1 MAKFSIEYGMYDY
14 NQSEEFKSLSQQC
27 GVEYAKEEKQEVELT
42 LAESFVS
49 QDMKNP
55 QLDLDVPTC
64 KCLQK

>member
-1 MAKFSIEYGMYDY
+1 MADFSIDYGMYGY
-14 NQSEEFKSLSQQC
+14 NQNEEFKSLAQQC
-27 GVEYAKEEKQEVELT
+27 EVEYVKEEKQEVELT

-49 QDMKNP
+49 QDMKNA